1 MSKRDVTCA
10 IIIKDGKILV
20 ATRNEYVS
28 NTDLW
33 EFPGGKPKAGESLET
48 CLVRRAKEELSLDIQ
63 IVDYLPSYE
72 VEMTPE
78 KTFIMHPFIAEII
91 GGNTTLIDHNKA
103 EWFEIRQLISIA
115 WPPTDTPIIDMI
127 SKRYI
132 KTGKLY

>member
-28 NTDLW
+28 NTGLW
-33 EFPGGKPKAGESLET
+33 EFPGGKPKAGESVET
-48 CLVRRAKEELSLDIQ
+48 CLVRRVKEELSLDIQ

-72 VEMTPE
+72 VEMTSE

>member
-28 NTDLW
+28 NTGLW

-48 CLVRRAKEELSLDIQ
+48 CLIRRVKEELSLDIQ